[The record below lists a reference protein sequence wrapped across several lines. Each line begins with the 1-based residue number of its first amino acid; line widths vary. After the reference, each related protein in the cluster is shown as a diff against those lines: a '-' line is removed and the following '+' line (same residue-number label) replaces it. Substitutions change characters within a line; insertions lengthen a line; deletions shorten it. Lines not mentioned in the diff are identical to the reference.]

1 MSVNLNPNFN
11 YDDFKNTVC
20 DIYNDKWRNEINK
33 MNGKELK
40 KLAKK
45 YNVNVYPLGNKYND
59 LKDRLVT
66 KYVIFELYNMYDMV
80 EDEFG
85 RSLEEEKDDENK
97 EEKDN
102 DDY

>member
-1 MSVNLNPNFN
+1 M
-11 YDDFKNTVC
+11 
-20 DIYNDKWRNEINK
+20 ND
-33 MNGKELK
+33 KELK

-45 YNVNVYPLGNKYND
+45 YNVNVYPLGRQSND

-85 RSLEEEKDDENK
+85 RSLEEKDD
-97 EEKDN
+97 
-102 DDY
+102 DDD